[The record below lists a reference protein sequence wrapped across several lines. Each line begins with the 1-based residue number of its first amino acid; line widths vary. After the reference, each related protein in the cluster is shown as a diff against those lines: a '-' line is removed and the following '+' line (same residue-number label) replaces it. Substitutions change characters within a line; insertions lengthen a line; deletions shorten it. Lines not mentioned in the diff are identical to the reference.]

1 MLNGLFAIMPRPVM
15 GASLLFAACFILI
28 NGLQTITSRML
39 DARRTLVIGLAMST
53 GLAVEFF
60 PDLVRD
66 MPVAV
71 QPIMTSS
78 LVVGTITALLLN
90 LLFRLGQRVRA
101 SLIVEPASPDAL
113 TKVAEFFDARGR
125 SWGAR
130 RDVIERASF
139 GALLDGPATTLAD
152 GQRALD
158 VLMDAV
164 ELIAAF
170 GADRIDLSVLRNG
183 AFVDLRVAVRDG
195 SLRAAIED
203 RRVRMYGRMLAVGGS
218 ALAGA
223 DDHGVTL
230 RLGRLQ

>member
-1 MLNGLFAIMPRPVM
+1 LKSTQVMQRLERSLIAAGELAGAAIAAR
-15 GASLLFAACFILI
+15 ANRLLGDFFNAVR
-28 NGLQTITSRML
+28 GLQITSTIEII
-39 DARRTLVIGLAMST
+39 DANELVLNA
-53 GLAVEFF
+53 
-60 PDLVRD
+60 
-66 MPVAV
+66 
-71 QPIMTSS
+71 
-78 LVVGTITALLLN
+78 ITALRARPAPAIGESEEAFAQSLGR
-90 LLFRLGQRVRA
+90 RLAFVDALRKVK
-101 SLIVEPASPDAL
+101 VEP
-113 TKVAEFFDARGR
+113 
-125 SWGAR
+125 
-130 RDVIERASF
+130 
-139 GALLDGPATTLAD
+139 ALLDGPATTLAD